1 MAVRLPLGLLYD
13 CAQMRAA
20 MAEQGFPQDQVR
32 ASELAADPRLP
43 GRLIGPVRDAAGQLV
58 TFWALDLGAGRPKL
72 LFHRAWRHR
81 VPVVGLD
88 VAAQAAN
95 KGQSPLVLVED
106 ILDALLLHSLGF
118 ACAAAIA
125 GSFAEM
131 TEARW
136 QSLAEIGIGSV
147 VLLVPPAP
155 RIDGALERSLDLAYQ
170 AKPAPE
176 VHVLFPGK
184 KGPRRSLNE
193 WLQRCG
199 VEALEAAI
207 RRRALPGY
215 TAKAR
220 FLLARHRPAD
230 GWTDEA
236 RRAAWAEAVR
246 FYQARIPFGVE
257 SLERWFVPPVE
268 TELGIAW
275 DIARFRSAAAVPAA
289 AQPPPKRT
297 AAQPSGSRSD
307 AGREP
312 ASAQALAQDL
322 GPAAEQNPPAPR
334 RAASLGYCPLH
345 RCDPLACFCFD

>member
-1 MAVRLPLGLLYD
+1 M
-13 CAQMRAA
+13 
-20 MAEQGFPQDQVR
+20 
-32 ASELAADPRLP
+32 
-43 GRLIGPVRDAAGQLV
+43 
-58 TFWALDLGAGRPKL
+58 
-72 LFHRAWRHR
+72 
-81 VPVVGLD
+81 PVVGLD

-136 QSLAEIGIGSV
+136 QSLAEIGVGSV

-170 AKPAPE
+170 AAAAPE
-176 VHVLFPGK
+176 VHVLFPWK

-199 VEALEAAI
+199 VAALEAAI

-275 DIARFRSAAAVPAA
+275 DVARFRPAAAAPAP
-289 AQPPPKRT
+289 AQPPPERA
-297 AAQPSGSRSD
+297 AAQPSGNRPD
-307 AGREP
+307 GGPEP
-312 ASAQALAQDL
+312 ALAQALAQDL

-334 RAASLGYCPLH
+334 RASSPGYCPLH